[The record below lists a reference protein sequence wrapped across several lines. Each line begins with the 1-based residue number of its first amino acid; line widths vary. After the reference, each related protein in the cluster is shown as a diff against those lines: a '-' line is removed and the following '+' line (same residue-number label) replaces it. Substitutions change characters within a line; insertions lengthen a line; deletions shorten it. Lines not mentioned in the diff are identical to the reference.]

1 MRESTAKS
9 LKLNRD
15 LDRYIEKGLQEDRP
29 IKIGWGQAGD
39 ERPKKGE
46 IGVITH
52 LPKGARVLCLGDLG
66 ECAGSM
72 NMGGNFTLRGGS
84 SSMLGAYQKGGR
96 TNVEKDAGSKVG
108 YRMSGGEIT
117 VQGSV
122 GDDSGSGMNG
132 GTIVVRGHAGSR
144 LGAGMEDGS
153 IVVIGSVGTDPGVGM
168 KGGRILVSGS
178 CPPPRD
184 GVLMRSIKK
193 KEITEFAKLL
203 EPIGASLNDD
213 TLVLEPT
220 GEIVNES
227 SNPDR
232 FVMEGFEKICLSPN
246 SDPLPESSTLDHYT
260 VILPSNSDSDGLLL
274 PIPWIVKS
282 SSAKE
287 WEGQLS
293 EKQPAIVS
301 ESPRDNDLL
310 LISEQNLA
318 DSHDSLKNCSGVAL
332 DISDF
337 PGLNDAEIEGLLV
350 SLYSRMS
357 DTSLVF
363 LKGRVDRIENL
374 FRLVIELELDGAIV
388 DCSLPGGSR
397 LSSTLPRIGLASKAM
412 GLREQ
417 SKFIFLETTE
427 TPIASD
433 LLIAVAA
440 GCHALVSPC
449 PDKEIEK
456 VLVDLGNSLRGWMKD
471 LGIESIERIGR
482 RNLRA
487 IDYDTASISG
497 LRLVGYDRP
506 LPMWLDLR

>member
-1 MRESTAKS
+1 M
-9 LKLNRD
+9 
-15 LDRYIEKGLQEDRP
+15 
-29 IKIGWGQAGD
+29 
-39 ERPKKGE
+39 
-46 IGVITH
+46 
-52 LPKGARVLCLGDLG
+52 
-66 ECAGSM
+66 GS
-72 NMGGNFTLRGGS
+72 
-84 SSMLGAYQKGGR
+84 LGAVACHDC
-96 TNVEKDAGSKVG
+96 TLV
-108 YRMSGGEIT
+108 
-117 VQGSV
+117 
-122 GDDSGSGMNG
+122 
-132 GTIVVRGHAGSR
+132 
-144 LGAGMEDGS
+144 
-153 IVVIGSVGTDPGVGM
+153 
-168 KGGRILVSGS
+168 LVSGS